1 MNHSDSEIFLVYKQ
15 FNTTHLFNAKL
26 FFMKRGPILFVLK
39 SMYSFLQSKHFV
51 RVFDGNNQKI
61 LKGKLIYVTDSS
73 ILVST
78 PTQVVE
84 LHASEIELI
93 KTNRS
98 LGHYMLLSALVF
110 SMAGFFMRLMESHP
124 WSQLLLDTNIEK
136 AGFTALSAAIPG
148 ALLGY
153 AIRDTKPP
161 HFIVVNRD
169 FNRWRKVNQTLK
181 TWIAH

>member
-1 MNHSDSEIFLVYKQ
+1 
-15 FNTTHLFNAKL
+15 
-26 FFMKRGPILFVLK
+26 
-39 SMYSFLQSKHFV
+39 
-51 RVFDGNNQKI
+51 VFDANNQKI
-61 LKGKLIYVTDSS
+61 VKGKLIYVTDSY

-110 SMAGFFMRLMESHP
+110 SVIGFTTRLFEIQSL
-124 WSQLLLDTNIEK
+124 SQSLLDINIEK
-136 AGFTALSAAIPG
+136 AGITAISAAIPG

-153 AIRDTKPP
+153 AIRDAKPP

-169 FNRWRKVNQTLK
+169 YNRWRKVNQTLK
-181 TWIAH
+181 IWIEQ

>member
-1 MNHSDSEIFLVYKQ
+1 
-15 FNTTHLFNAKL
+15 
-26 FFMKRGPILFVLK
+26 MKRSSILFVLK
-39 SMYSFLQSKHFV
+39 KMHSFLQSKHFV
-51 RVFDGNNQKI
+51 RVFDSNNQKI
-61 LKGKLIYVTDSS
+61 LKGELIYVTNSS

-98 LGHYMLLSALVF
+98 LGHYMFLSALVF
-110 SMAGFFMRLMESHP
+110 SVVGFSMRLMESNP
-124 WSQLLLDTNIEK
+124 LSQFLLDTNIEK
-136 AGFTALSAAIPG
+136 AGITAISAAIPG

-153 AIRDTKPP
+153 AIRDAKPP

-169 FNRWRKVNQTLK
+169 YNRWRKVNQALK
-181 TWIAH
+181 IWIAH

>member
-1 MNHSDSEIFLVYKQ
+1 
-15 FNTTHLFNAKL
+15 
-26 FFMKRGPILFVLK
+26 
-39 SMYSFLQSKHFV
+39 
-51 RVFDGNNQKI
+51 VFDANNQKI
-61 LKGKLIYVTDSS
+61 VKGKLIYVTDSY

-78 PTQVVE
+78 PSQVVE

-110 SMAGFFMRLMESHP
+110 SVIGFATRLFEIQSL
-124 WSQLLLDTNIEK
+124 SQSLLDINIEK
-136 AGFTALSAAIPG
+136 AGITAISAAIPG

-153 AIRDTKPP
+153 AIRDAKPP

-169 FNRWRKVNQTLK
+169 YNRWRKVNQTLK
-181 TWIAH
+181 IWIEH

>member
-1 MNHSDSEIFLVYKQ
+1 
-15 FNTTHLFNAKL
+15 
-26 FFMKRGPILFVLK
+26 
-39 SMYSFLQSKHFV
+39 
-51 RVFDGNNQKI
+51 
-61 LKGKLIYVTDSS
+61 
-73 ILVST
+73 
-78 PTQVVE
+78 
-84 LHASEIELI
+84 
-93 KTNRS
+93 
-98 LGHYMLLSALVF
+98 
-110 SMAGFFMRLMESHP
+110 MRLMESHP
-124 WSQLLLDTNIEK
+124 LSQLFLDTNIEK

>member
-1 MNHSDSEIFLVYKQ
+1 
-15 FNTTHLFNAKL
+15 
-26 FFMKRGPILFVLK
+26 
-39 SMYSFLQSKHFV
+39 
-51 RVFDGNNQKI
+51 VFDANNQKI
-61 LKGKLIYVTDSS
+61 VKGKLIYVTDSY

-78 PTQVVE
+78 PSQVVE

-110 SMAGFFMRLMESHP
+110 SVIGFATRLFEIQSL
-124 WSQLLLDTNIEK
+124 SQSLLDINIEK
-136 AGFTALSAAIPG
+136 AGITAISAAIPG

-153 AIRDTKPP
+153 AIRDAKPP

-169 FNRWRKVNQTLK
+169 YNRWRKVNQTLK
-181 TWIAH
+181 IWIEQ